1 MKIRE
6 VITSQINN
14 SIDTKKRIIENETLL
29 KLIED
34 EADEIIKCYKGGHTL
49 LLCGNGGSAGDAQHI
64 AGEMVARFRLERK
77 ALSAIA
83 FNTNSSVVTAIG
95 NDYEY
100 NKIFE
105 RQVEAFGHEGDVLLS
120 ISTSGNSESVVRAI
134 NKASEMNIKTVSFL
148 GKDGGPC
155 RDISDYAIVVPSDDT
170 PRIQESHI
178 MIGHIICDIVE
189 RSLFGDLKD

>member
-1 MKIRE
+1 MSIKE
-6 VITSQINN
+6 VIKEQIND
-14 SIDTKKRIIENETLL
+14 SISVKRSICENDDIVKAIKES
-29 KLIED
+29 
-34 EADEIIKCYKGGHTL
+34 ADEIIRCYKEGHTL

-64 AGEMVARFRLERK
+64 AGEMVARFRIERK

-100 NKIFE
+100 NEIFK
-105 RQVEAFGHEGDVLLS
+105 RQVEAFGHEGDVLIA

-134 NKASEMNIKTVSFL
+134 NKAKEMKIKTVSLL
-148 GKDGGPC
+148 GKDGGEC
-155 RDISDYAIVVPSDDT
+155 KGISDYAIVVPSGDT

-189 RSLFGDLKD
+189 RSLFGDLV

>member
-1 MKIRE
+1 MNINDIIKE
-6 VITSQINN
+6 QINDSMSVKQKILN
-14 SIDTKKRIIENETLL
+14 DENILNAIKT
-29 KLIED
+29 
-34 EADEIIKCYKGGHTL
+34 ASDEITNSYKNGGKL

-64 AGEMVARFRLERK
+64 AGEMVARFRLERN

-100 NKIFE
+100 NYIFE
-105 RQVEAFGHEGDVLLS
+105 RQVEAFGKEGDVLIS
-120 ISTSGNSESVVRAI
+120 ISTSGNSESVLRAI
-134 NKASEMNIKTVSFL
+134 NKAKEMNIKTVSLL
-148 GKDGGPC
+148 GKDGGAC
-155 RDISDYAIVVPSDDT
+155 KNISDYAIVVPSDDT

-189 RSLFGDLKD
+189 RRMFGDLV